1 MKRLLLLFFLIA
13 FLNNSKAC
21 SCGGELSF
29 CENHT
34 NYDFTGSF
42 VVVDAFPFGISLKIL
57 NRFHGE
63 ENRDTITVWDL
74 GGPYDICNDSSGF
87 ASASFLGAIGDTI
100 ILAISKIDTLKNSW
114 DIVGDYR
121 TPGFSCNSYKLRVT
135 NNKVNGK
142 IAGPEFTLN
151 FDEILSIYNYDEF
164 LIDFPS
170 QRLNCENWLN
180 NQELIDGKLLS
191 YFPNPAKDN
200 ITITTESMGLITIT
214 NDIGEILER
223 ISIEKESI
231 EISTQKLNSG
241 VYFLSL
247 QTDKSI
253 ATKKLIVH

>member
-1 MKRLLLLFFLIA
+1 MKRLLLLFFLTA

-29 CENHT
+29 CDNHI
-34 NYDFTGSF
+34 NYDFSGS
-42 VVVDAFPFGISLKIL
+42 VVVIDAFTFGISLKVL
-57 NRFHGE
+57 HRFHGE
-63 ENRDTITVWDL
+63 ESRDTITVWDL

-87 ASASFLGAIGDTI
+87 ASASFLGEIGDTM

-121 TPGFSCNSYKLRVT
+121 TPGFTCTCYKLRVT
-135 NNKVNGK
+135 NNYVHGT
-142 IAGPEFTLN
+142 IAGPETTFN

-170 QRLNCENWLN
+170 QRFNCENWLN
-180 NQELIDGKLLS
+180 IQELIYEKALS

-200 ITITTESMGLITIT
+200 ITITTESMGLLTIT
-214 NDIGEILER
+214 NDIGEVLER
-223 ISIEKESI
+223 ISIDKESI

-247 QTDKSI
+247 QTEKSKI
-253 ATKKLIVH
+253 TKKFIVY